1 VEFAMRANRMMLMNA
16 RTISMATLTL
26 LCSTSAIA
34 KVASSPEA
42 RAAATEA
49 AMTDD
54 ERVSLTNGV
63 LPLPAFPG
71 MKIPDEAVVGSD
83 YVPGVP

>member
-1 VEFAMRANRMMLMNA
+1 
-16 RTISMATLTL
+16 
-26 LCSTSAIA
+26 
-34 KVASSPEA
+34 
-42 RAAATEA
+42 
-49 AMTDD
+49 MTDD